1 MSERND
7 SKRDFEIPGLYE
19 HQGRYALLYDE
30 RFLRLFS
37 AEPCSWLSGSQQ
49 NALKEMNEIVYGLT
63 GQFSEMFL
71 KLAKTGMTG
80 RRYSDREDL
89 SKLSAD
95 LIAFRIVY
103 IFWNR
108 MNSGPERYEVGFA
121 KSGKL
126 GRYLR
131 ALKEIDEIQFSV
143 EPE

>member
-1 MSERND
+1 MSEQKEEQRL
-7 SKRDFEIPGLYE
+7 FEIPGLYE
-19 HQGRYALLYDE
+19 HQGRYALLYSE

-37 AEPCSWLSGSQQ
+37 PEPCSWLSGSQQ

-63 GQFSEMFL
+63 GQFSEMFF
-71 KLAKTGMTG
+71 KLAKIGRTGS
-80 RRYSDREDL
+80 RYSDREDL

-108 MNSGPERYEVGFA
+108 MNSTPERYEVWFA
-121 KSGKL
+121 KSGML

-131 ALKEIDEIQFSV
+131 ALKEIDEIQFCEV
-143 EPE
+143 PD